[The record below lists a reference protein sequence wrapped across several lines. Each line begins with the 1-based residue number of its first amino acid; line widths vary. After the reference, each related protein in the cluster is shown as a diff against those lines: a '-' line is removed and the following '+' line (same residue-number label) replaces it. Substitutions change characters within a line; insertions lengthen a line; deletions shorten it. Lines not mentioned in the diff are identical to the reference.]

1 MFTSVLNGA
10 VSSLSITAV
19 LLCLAA
25 SVICGLLIALVY
37 RACEHPN
44 KGFSLTLAILPAIVQ
59 VIILMVNGN
68 LGVGVAVAGSFSL
81 VRFRSLPGK
90 ASDIL
95 IIFLAMGIGLCTGMG
110 YIWFALAATVAVC
123 ALYLI
128 YAKTGILEADG
139 TYRNIRINM
148 PEDLDYTYV
157 FDEVFKKYTTSYQ
170 IESVRTLNLGTMFQ
184 AEYSIRLRNVAEEK
198 TMIDQIRVRNGNL
211 PVICG
216 RASTIAG
223 EL

>member
-1 MFTSVLNGA
+1 MFSSVLNGA
-10 VSSLSITAV
+10 ASALSVTAV

-25 SVICGLLIALVY
+25 SAVCGLIIALVY

-59 VIILMVNGN
+59 MIILMVNGN

-95 IIFLAMGIGLCTGMG
+95 IIFLAMGVGLCTGMG
-110 YIWFALAATVAVC
+110 YIWFALAATAAIC
-123 ALYLI
+123 AFYLL
-128 YAKTGILEADG
+128 YAKTGILEADQ
-139 TYRNIRINM
+139 TYRNIRITM
-148 PEDLDYTYV
+148 PEDLDYTNV
-157 FDEVFKKYTTSYQ
+157 FEEVFREYTKNCEL
-170 IESVRTLNLGTMFQ
+170 ESVRTISLGTMFQ
-184 AEYSIRLRNVAEEK
+184 AEYSVRLKDVRQEK
-198 TMIDQIRVRNGNL
+198 EMIDQLRIRNGNL
-211 PVICG
+211 PIICG
-216 RASTIAG
+216 RTVTIAA

>member
-95 IIFLAMGIGLCTGMG
+95 IIFLAMGAGRK
-110 YIWFALAATVAVC
+110 AAA
-123 ALYLI
+123 AIHEYLS
-128 YAKTGILEADG
+128 AK
-139 TYRNIRINM
+139 
-148 PEDLDYTYV
+148 
-157 FDEVFKKYTTSYQ
+157 
-170 IESVRTLNLGTMFQ
+170 
-184 AEYSIRLRNVAEEK
+184 
-198 TMIDQIRVRNGNL
+198 
-211 PVICG
+211 
-216 RASTIAG
+216 
-223 EL
+223 

>member
-123 ALYLI
+123 ALYPI

-148 PEDLDYTYV
+148 PEDLDYTNV

>member
-44 KGFSLTLAILPAIVQ
+44 KGFSL
-59 VIILMVNGN
+59 
-68 LGVGVAVAGSFSL
+68 

-110 YIWFALAATVAVC
+110 YIWFALAATIAVC

-128 YAKTGILEADG
+128 YAKTGILDADG

-148 PEDLDYTYV
+148 PEDLDYTNV

-184 AEYSIRLRNVAEEK
+184 AEYSIRLKNAAEEK

>member
-1 MFTSVLNGA
+1 
-10 VSSLSITAV
+10 
-19 LLCLAA
+19 
-25 SVICGLLIALVY
+25 
-37 RACEHPN
+37 
-44 KGFSLTLAILPAIVQ
+44 
-59 VIILMVNGN
+59 
-68 LGVGVAVAGSFSL
+68 
-81 VRFRSLPGK
+81 
-90 ASDIL
+90 
-95 IIFLAMGIGLCTGMG
+95 
-110 YIWFALAATVAVC
+110 
-123 ALYLI
+123 
-128 YAKTGILEADG
+128 
-139 TYRNIRINM
+139 M
-148 PEDLDYTYV
+148 PEDLDYTNV

>member
-1 MFTSVLNGA
+1 MFTSVLNGTE
-10 VSSLSITAV
+10 STLSVTAV
-19 LLCLAA
+19 LICLAA
-25 SVICGLLIALVY
+25 SIVCGLMIALVY

-59 VIILMVNGN
+59 MIILMVNGN

-95 IIFLAMGIGLCTGMG
+95 IIFLAMAVGLCTGMG
-110 YIWFALAATVAVC
+110 FVWFALASTIAVC
-123 ALYLI
+123 ALYFI
-128 YAKTGILEADG
+128 YAKTPVLDADQS
-139 TYRNIRINM
+139 YRNIRITM
-148 PEDLDYTYV
+148 PEDLDYTNV
-157 FDEVFKKYTTSYQ
+157 FDEVFKEYTKSY
-170 IESVRTLNLGTMFQ
+170 EVASVRTINLGTMFQ
-184 AEYSIRLRNVAEEK
+184 VEYNITLKDVKSEK
-198 TMIDQIRVRNGNL
+198 AMIDQIRIRNGNL

-216 RASTIAG
+216 RAATIAA